1 MCFVTVSF
9 VLSTTAEDDL
19 LRYSQSQRSSENQS
33 KPIRTGSTI
42 SCYVISIRQVNGNP
56 PPCYRRIACLT

>member
-19 LRYSQSQRSSENQS
+19 LRYSRSQPYSDNQS
-33 KPIRTGSTI
+33 KPIRIGSTI
-42 SCYVISIRQVNGNP
+42 SCYVISIRQVNANP
-56 PPCYRRIACLT
+56 PPCYSRIACLT